1 MEATIL
7 RSAQFYPA
15 QTNVQAVEELRYCL
29 YARKS
34 TEAEDRQAMSIDSQI
49 REMTRL
55 AEDQGLNV
63 VCTKR
68 ESHSAKVSGEREIFN
83 RMLEEIEEGVYSSL
97 ICWDVSHISRS
108 GGDIGRVI
116 DLMDKKLLVEIRT
129 HGQNFT
135 NSPNDKFLLLLLAS
149 QSKME
154 NDVKGVNVKRGL
166 RTRCEMGIRPGCV
179 PLGYK
184 LIRSSQN
191 FREPSKIIVDEERA
205 PFIKKMF
212 QYINSG
218 LSGRQVNEY
227 LTDEGFRTKSGKQ
240 LGFSMTYRIL
250 KEPFYYGEF
259 EYPKK
264 SGNWYKG
271 LHQPLITKEEFEE
284 TQKKIKVIDKG
295 IWGRKDFYFSRL
307 LKCGHCGSGISGEE
321 RINRWGKRYVY
332 YKCNK
337 YGGRKSCKSKYIR
350 EEALVEALSRIVDKL
365 KEEHF
370 RLNIRINREVE
381 KFNQI
386 QPEKQISTRD
396 YIVFIL
402 KKGNN
407 SEKAELIK
415 CLDNQ
420 LILENGAV
428 IIEKAVSGKR

>member
-1 MEATIL
+1 MDTSLIK
-7 RSAQFYPA
+7 SAQFYPTKTKA
-15 QTNVQAVEELRYCL
+15 EPLETLRYCL

-34 TEAEDRQAMSIDSQI
+34 TESEDRQAMSIESQV

-55 AEDQGLNV
+55 AENQRLNIV
-63 VCTKR
+63 DTRK
-68 ESHSAKVSGEREIFN
+68 ESHSAKVSGQREIFN
-83 RMLEEIEEGVYSSL
+83 KMLEEIEEGIYNAL
-97 ICWDVSHISRS
+97 ICWDVSRISRS

-116 DLMDKKLLVEIRT
+116 DLMDKGLLIEIRT

-166 RTRCEMGIRPGCV
+166 RTRCEMGVRPGCV

-184 LIRSSQN
+184 LIRSSQD
-191 FREPSKIIVDEERA
+191 FREPSKIVVDEDRA

-227 LTDEGFRTKSGKQ
+227 LTDEGFRTKSGKT
-240 LGFSMTYRIL
+240 LGFSMTYRML

-259 EYPKK
+259 EYPRG

-271 LHQPLITKEEFEE
+271 SHTPLITKEEFEE
-284 TQKKIKVIDKG
+284 AQSKIKVVDKG
-295 IWGRKDFYFSRL
+295 VWGRKDFYFSRL

-321 RINRWGKRYVY
+321 RINRWGKRYIY

-350 EEALVEALSRIVDKL
+350 EKVLVEALSVIINKL
-365 KEEHF
+365 KKEHF
-370 RLNIRINREVE
+370 RLNLRINREVE

-386 QPEKQISTRD
+386 QAEKQISTSD
-396 YIVFIL
+396 YIEFIL
-402 KKGNN
+402 RKGTNT
-407 SEKAELIK
+407 EKAELLRCINK
-415 CLDNQ
+415 QLYLKDGRISLNQ
-420 LILENGAV
+420 
-428 IIEKAVSGKR
+428 

>member
-1 MEATIL
+1 MNTAIIERPSFADQ
-7 RSAQFYPA
+7 SAGIKI
-15 QTNVQAVEELRYCL
+15 EELLYCL

-34 TEAEDRQAMSIDSQI
+34 TEAEERQAMSIDSQI
-49 REMTRL
+49 REMTRM
-55 AEDQGLNV
+55 AENQGLNII
-63 VCTKR
+63 CTKK
-68 ESHSAKVSGEREIFN
+68 ESHSAKISGQREIFN
-83 RMLEEIEEGVYSSL
+83 SMLEEIEEGIYNSL
-97 ICWDVSHISRS
+97 VCWDVSRISRS

-116 DLMDKKLLVEIRT
+116 DLMDKGLLIEIRT

-166 RTRCEMGIRPGCV
+166 RTRCEMGVRPGCV

-184 LIRSSQN
+184 LIRSQD

-227 LTDEGFRTKSGKQ
+227 LTDEGFRTKSGKT

-259 EYPKK
+259 ESPKG

-271 LHQPLITKEEFEE
+271 SHKALITKEVFEQ
-284 TQKKIKVIDKG
+284 TQEQIKTIDKG
-295 IWGRKDFYFSRL
+295 EWGRKNFYFSRL

-321 RINRWGKRYVY
+321 RINRHNKRYIY

-337 YGGRKSCKSKYIR
+337 YGGRKVCKSKYIS
-350 EEALVEALSRIVDKL
+350 ESNLIEALTKIIDQIKSQHENLERRLS
-365 KEEHF
+365 H
-370 RLNIRINREVE
+370 EVE
-381 KFNQI
+381 KFNDLQKI
-386 QPEKQISTRD
+386 LNKGKEAQTLFTTD
-396 YIVFIL
+396 YIEYIF
-402 KKGNN
+402 KNGNN
-407 SEKAELIK
+407 QEKSNILHYIQG
-415 CLDNQ
+415 Q
-420 LILENGAV
+420 LYLENGEV
-428 IIEKAVSGKR
+428 LLKL

>member
-1 MEATIL
+1 METTL
-7 RSAQFYPA
+7 MQSAQFFPTQKSI
-15 QTNVQAVEELRYCL
+15 QTVEELRHCL

-34 TEAEDRQAMSIDSQI
+34 TSEEDRQAMSIDSQI

-55 AEDQGLNV
+55 AEDQGLNI

-68 ESHSAKVSGEREIFN
+68 ESHSAKVSGQREIFN
-83 RMLEEIEEGVYSSL
+83 RMLEEIEEGTYNSL
-97 ICWDVSHISRS
+97 ICWDVSRISRS

-116 DLMDKKLLVEIRT
+116 DLMDKKLLIEIRT

-191 FREPSKIIVDEERA
+191 FREPSKIVVDEERA

-212 QYINSG
+212 QYVNSG

-227 LTDEGFRTKSGKQ
+227 LTDEGFKTKNGKP

-259 EYPKK
+259 EFPKG

-271 LHQPLITKEEFEE
+271 LHTPLITKEEFDE
-284 TQKKIKVIDKG
+284 TQKKIKVVDKG
-295 IWGRKDFYFSRL
+295 VWGRKDFYFSRL
-307 LKCGHCGSGISGEE
+307 LKCGHCGSGISGED
-321 RINRWGKRYVY
+321 RINRWGKHYVY

-350 EEALVEALSRIVDKL
+350 EETLVTALSGIVNEL
-365 KEEHF
+365 KGEHF

-386 QPEKQISTRD
+386 QPDKQISTKD
-396 YIVFIL
+396 YIEFIL
-402 KKGNN
+402 RKGNN
-407 SEKAELIK
+407 TEKAELLR
-415 CLDNQ
+415 CLNKP
-420 LILENGAV
+420 LILRDGE
-428 IIEKAVSGKR
+428 IHLE